1 MSVSQRSGASA
12 LDFTAASAYVSSSFP
27 DDGPASQPGKSI
39 EGGRREGGH
48 HQETLEYNK
57 HVGTNMKE
65 LFMDPMN
72 G

>member
-1 MSVSQRSGASA
+1 MSVSQRSGARA
-12 LDFTAASAYVSSSFP
+12 LDFTAAAYVSSSFP

-39 EGGRREGGH
+39 EGGREGGH

-65 LFMDPMN
+65 LFMDPMK
-72 G
+72 